1 MADRAK
7 QISELPT
14 TTSVA
19 ANATF
24 VVVDNTTAVA
34 NTKQISANNLFNN
47 SSFNVTLSNTAILSA
62 NTIVIRNNQTPAN
75 STITVSKG
83 TIFFDTDYLYI
94 AVANNTLKRILLTS
108 F

>member
-1 MADRAK
+1 MADRSK

-62 NTIVIRNNQTPAN
+62 NTIVIRNSQTPAN

>member
-1 MADRAK
+1 MADRSK

-62 NTIVIRNNQTPAN
+62 NTIIIRNSQTPAN

>member
-1 MADRAK
+1 MADRSK

-14 TTSVA
+14 ATSVA

-24 VVVDNTTAVA
+24 VVVDNSTAVA

-47 SSFNVTLSNTAILSA
+47 SSISITLSNTSILSA
-62 NTIVIRNNQTPAN
+62 NTIILRNNQTPAN
-75 STITVSKG
+75 STITIQKG
-83 TIFFDTDYLYI
+83 TILFDTDYLYI
-94 AVANNTLKRILLTS
+94 AVANNTLKRIALTA

>member
-62 NTIVIRNNQTPAN
+62 NTIIIRNSQTPAN

>member
-62 NTIVIRNNQTPAN
+62 NTIIIRNNQTPAN

>member
-1 MADRAK
+1 MADRSK

-14 TTSVA
+14 ATSVA

-24 VVVDNTTAVA
+24 VVVDNSTAVA

-47 SSFNVTLSNTAILSA
+47 SAINITLSNTAILSA
-62 NTIVIRNNQTPAN
+62 NTIILRNNQTPAN
-75 STITVSKG
+75 STITVQKG
-83 TIFFDTDYLYI
+83 SIFFDTNHLYI
-94 AVANNTLKRILLTS
+94 AVANNTLKRIALTA

>member
-62 NTIVIRNNQTPAN
+62 NTIIIRNNQSPAN

-83 TIFFDTDYLYI
+83 TIFFDTNYLYI

>member
-62 NTIVIRNNQTPAN
+62 NTIIIRNNQSPAN